1 MSNDTETRNTRKP
14 RLASSTP
21 PRPADIDRIPEPEV
35 VSVRS
40 KIINYIVA
48 GALAV
53 VAVALGIFFYWA
65 SANEKV
71 ITVNNEPFPVRTI
84 REHPT
89 AGGVVFIKVDLCK
102 ATDVE
107 GDLRTSFIST
117 AREVFLPLSRERLEK
132 GCFVREIPVL
142 IPNDLPAGTYK
153 VKFSIKYNLNPL
165 KQGVFDEF
173 ESKEFEVGPITQ

>member
-1 MSNDTETRNTRKP
+1 MTSNINKE
-14 RLASSTP
+14 RLDSNSP
-21 PRPADIDRIPEPEV
+21 PRPDDIDATPEPEV
-35 VSVRS
+35 LPVRS
-40 KIINYIVA
+40 KIINYLVA

-65 SANEKV
+65 SASEKV

-102 ATDVE
+102 ATDIE
-107 GDLRTSFIST
+107 GELRTSFIST
-117 AREVFLPLSRERLEK
+117 AREVFLPLSRERLEE

-142 IPNDLPAGTYK
+142 IPNDLPGGTYK
-153 VKFSIKYNLNPL
+153 VKFRIQYNLNPL

-173 ESKEFEVGPITQ
+173 ESKEFRIGPITR

>member
-1 MSNDTETRNTRKP
+1 MTFNTDKERLDSN
-14 RLASSTP
+14 SP
-21 PRPADIDRIPEPEV
+21 PRPDDIDAIPEPEV
-35 VSVRS
+35 VPVRS

-53 VAVALGIFFYWA
+53 VSVALGILLYWA
-65 SANEKV
+65 SASDKI

-117 AREVFLPLSRERLEK
+117 AREVFLPLSREQLEK

>member
-1 MSNDTETRNTRKP
+1 MTFNTDKERLDSN
-14 RLASSTP
+14 SP
-21 PRPADIDRIPEPEV
+21 PRPEDIDAITEPEV
-35 VSVRS
+35 VPVRS

-65 SANEKV
+65 SAGEKI

-102 ATDVE
+102 ATDIE
-107 GDLRTSFIST
+107 GELRTSFIST
-117 AREVFLPLSRERLEK
+117 AREVFLPVSSERLEK

-165 KQGVFDEF
+165 KQGVVDEF
-173 ESKEFEVGPITQ
+173 ESRGFRVGPVTQ